1 MNAMPF
7 FISIYVKELFI
18 LSITPPPL
26 QKNMIIRKK
35 KCLKEFLSFLLLFV
49 LIVKC
54 FRLELMLSMMCNV
67 SDNTNAAMSDAVV
80 TVYGTWSLLYWCCFD
95 LGFKIF
101 NLILC
106 VHVQIP
112 LQKEW
117 ISDLHL
123 TMRSKTRTFINKII
137 IIFLRSSDVNQAF
150 LSYCSKNMF

>member
-35 KCLKEFLSFLLLFV
+35 KCLSFLLLFV

-80 TVYGTWSLLYWCCFD
+80 TVYGTWSLLY
-95 LGFKIF
+95 
-101 NLILC
+101 
-106 VHVQIP
+106 
-112 LQKEW
+112 
-117 ISDLHL
+117 
-123 TMRSKTRTFINKII
+123 
-137 IIFLRSSDVNQAF
+137 
-150 LSYCSKNMF
+150 